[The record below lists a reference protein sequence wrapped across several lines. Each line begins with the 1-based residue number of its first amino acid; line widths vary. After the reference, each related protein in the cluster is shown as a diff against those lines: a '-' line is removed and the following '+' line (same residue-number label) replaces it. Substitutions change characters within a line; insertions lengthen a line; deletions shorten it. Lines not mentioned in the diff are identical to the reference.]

1 MPFKQI
7 NVMEQITQK
16 RKNDVEFD
24 KLWRENRDEY
34 KLLAEL
40 VKIRKKANLSQTEL
54 AKKSG
59 NKQQVI
65 SRIENKENSPTLKTL
80 CGILDVLGYEIKF
93 QPKQSIKP

>member
-7 NVMEQITQK
+7 NVNEQITEK
-16 RKNDVEFD
+16 RKTDNEFD
-24 KLWRENRDEY
+24 NLWQGSRNEY

-40 VKIRKKANLSQTEL
+40 VKIRKESNLSQTEL
-54 AKKSG
+54 AEKSG

-80 CGILDVLGYEIKF
+80 CSILDVLGYEIKI
-93 QPKQSIKP
+93 QPKQGI

>member
-7 NVMEQITQK
+7 NVNEEIAEK
-16 RKNDVEFD
+16 RKADSEFD
-24 KLWRENRDEY
+24 SLWQSSRNEY

-40 VKIRKKANLSQTEL
+40 VKIRKESNLSQAEL
-54 AKKSG
+54 AEKSG

-80 CGILDVLGYEIKF
+80 CNILDVLGYEIKF
-93 QPKQSIKP
+93 QPKQGI

>member
-7 NVMEQITQK
+7 NVKQQITEK
-16 RKNDVEFD
+16 RKNDAEFD
-24 KLWRENRDEY
+24 ALWQESRNEY

-40 VKIRKKANLSQTEL
+40 VKIRKESNLSQSEL
-54 AKKSG
+54 AQMSG

-93 QPKQSIKP
+93 EPKSRV

>member
-7 NVMEQITQK
+7 NVNEQIEEK
-16 RKNDVEFD
+16 RKTDSEFD
-24 KLWRENRDEY
+24 ALWQESRNEY

-40 VKIRKKANLSQTEL
+40 VKIRREANLSQSEL
-54 AKKSG
+54 AEKSG

-93 QPKQSIKP
+93 EPKQSI